1 MCRWL
6 IALVILVV
14 IVVFSI
20 NNKDAVVID
29 LGPTPF
35 EIEIPLY
42 LLVMSTLIVGTV
54 LGGLTQSLRRKKPA
68 GHKLRAGHR

>member
-6 IALVILVV
+6 IALVTAAV

-20 NNKDAVVID
+20 NNKDAVVVD

-35 EIEIPLY
+35 EIEIPVY

-54 LGGLTQSLRRKKPA
+54 LGGLAQSLRRKKPA
-68 GHKLRAGHR
+68 GNELGAGHR